1 MAIGAIVAGVS
12 AAVGLG
18 TSLFGNN
25 SSANDDQERA
35 QISQRKNARR
45 QARELN
51 AYNKKKD
58 AVVKENYYNNRDYA
72 FDTAVKAWER
82 NKEIEDFQYKS
93 TLDAYNARASISQ
106 DQLGLNAEAAE
117 LGIATT
123 RAAFKDFE
131 IDQAFQRESIYADL
145 QNELINQGFNKKSQ
159 EVRLE
164 EINTS
169 FQNELINQG
178 FNKQSQ
184 EVRLKEI
191 KTGFENQLTDLG
203 LDKLQQQASLFGI
216 QSSQRI
222 GTERIQTELKNLY
235 NRTAFDKEA
244 ASIKAIQDSGQA
256 ALGQAGKS
264 RGKSIQSAQA
274 ESFRTLTQLESAL
287 KGSRRSAGI
296 QLLNLNVDSAV
307 RETGVNLS
315 INKLDEAARFAG
327 VRSGLQTEQVGIDIA
342 RIDEAARFAGI
353 RSGLQTKQVGIDIAK
368 IDQAISFANE
378 EAEFNNRI
386 LQANRE
392 SRIAQTERDIATI
405 KLRRRGKDLEAE
417 AAVGIMPT
425 QLEYAPFP
433 EIAPEQVFLKSRKV
447 SYEDILGPQAPIPSG
462 QPSTG
467 EIIQQGLNLGTAG
480 VGIYEAFNN
489 KTAPTPPGNTEISAG
504 VPLSTGT
511 NATNRLNNF
520 LNF

>member
-1 MAIGAIVAGVS
+1 MPVAAVVSAGA

-18 TSLFGNN
+18 NTLFGNN
-25 SSANDDQERA
+25 SAANDDQERA
-35 QISQRKNARR
+35 QIAQRKDARR
-45 QARELN
+45 RAN
-51 AYNKKKD
+51 DINDYNEKKD
-58 AVVKENYYNNRDYA
+58 AIEKENYYNNRDYA
-72 FDTAVKAWER
+72 FDTAVKGWER
-82 NKEIEDFQYKS
+82 DKEIQDFQYEAS
-93 TLDAYNARASISQ
+93 LATYNERLRISQ
-106 DQLGLNAEAAE
+106 AQLGLNEEAAE

-123 RAAFKDFE
+123 QAAFKDFQ
-131 IDQAFQRESIYADL
+131 IDQAFQREAIYADL
-145 QNELINQGFNKKSQ
+145 QNELINQGLNRETQ

-164 EINTS
+164 T
-169 FQNELINQG
+169 
-178 FNKQSQ
+178 
-184 EVRLKEI
+184 I
-191 KTGFENQLTDLG
+191 KTGFENTLTDLG
-203 LDKLQQQASLFGI
+203 LDKLQQQANLFGI

-235 NRTAFDKEA
+235 NRTAFEKEA

-307 RETGVNLS
+307 RETGVNLN
-315 INKLDEAARFAG
+315 INK
-327 VRSGLQTEQVGIDIA
+327 
-342 RIDEAARFAGI
+342 IDEATRFA
-353 RSGLQTKQVGIDIAK
+353 RVTSGLQTKQVGIDIAR

-392 SRIAQTERDIATI
+392 SRIAQTERDIAAI
-405 KLRRRGKDLEAE
+405 ELQRRGKDLEAE
-417 AAVGIMPT
+417 AAVGVMPT
-425 QLEYAPFP
+425 QLEYAPYP
-433 EIAPEQVFLKSRKV
+433 EITPERVFLPSRNV
-447 SYEDILGPQAPIPSG
+447 SFRDLLGPQAPIPSG
-462 QPSTG
+462 QPSTSD
-467 EIIQQGLNLGTAG
+467 IIQQGLGVVTAG
-480 VGIYEAFNN
+480 ANVYEAF
-489 KTAPTPPGNTEISAG
+489 KTPTPSAGNTEISAG

-511 NATNRLNNF
+511 NATNTLTKF

>member
-1 MAIGAIVAGVS
+1 MPAVQAGIAVAS

-18 TSLFGNN
+18 TTLFSNN
-25 SSANDDQERA
+25 SAANDDQERA
-35 QISQRKNARR
+35 QIEQRKDARR
-45 QARELN
+45 QANEIN
-51 AYNKKKD
+51 KYNKEKD
-58 AVVKENYYNNRDYA
+58 AVVKENYYNNRDYE
-72 FDTAVKAWER
+72 FDTAVKTWEY
-82 NKEIEDFQYKS
+82 NKEIQDFKYQA
-93 TLDAYNARASISQ
+93 TLDAYNERARLSQ
-106 DQLGLNAEAAE
+106 DKLVLYAEAAE

-123 RAAFKDFE
+123 NAAYKDFE

-145 QNELINQGFNKKSQ
+145 QNELINQGLNRETQ
-159 EVRLE
+159 EVRAE
-164 EINTS
+164 T
-169 FQNELINQG
+169 
-178 FNKQSQ
+178 
-184 EVRLKEI
+184 I
-191 KTGFENQLTDLG
+191 KKSFENTLTDLG
-203 LDKLQQQASLFGI
+203 LDKLQQQANLFGI

-287 KGSRRSAGI
+287 KGSRRSAAI

-315 INKLDEAARFAG
+315 INK
-327 VRSGLQTEQVGIDIA
+327 
-342 RIDEAARFAGI
+342 IDEATRFA
-353 RSGLQTKQVGIDIAK
+353 RVTSGLQTKQVGIDIAR

-392 SRIAQTERDIATI
+392 SRIAQTERDIAAI
-405 KLRRRGKDLEAE
+405 ELQRRGQDLQAE

-425 QLEYAPFP
+425 QLEYAPYP
-433 EIAPEQVFLKSRKV
+433 EITPERVFLPSRKV
-447 SYEDILGPQAPIPSG
+447 NFKDILGPQAPIPSG
-462 QPSTG
+462 EPTTG
-467 EIIQQGLNLGTAG
+467 EIIQQGLNLAG
-480 VGIYEAFNN
+480 AGAEAYEAF
-489 KTAPTPPGNTEISAG
+489 KPKPKYDYKFFD
-504 VPLSTGT
+504 L
-511 NATNRLNNF
+511 
-520 LNF
+520 

>member
-1 MAIGAIVAGVS
+1 MPVAAVIAGVS

-18 TSLFGNN
+18 SSLFGNN
-25 SSANDDQERA
+25 SAANDDQERA
-35 QISQRKNARR
+35 QIAQRKNARR

-51 AYNKKKD
+51 EYNEKRD
-58 AVVKENYYNNRDYA
+58 AVEKENYYNNRDYA
-72 FDTAVKAWER
+72 FDTAVKGWER
-82 NKEIEDFQYKS
+82 TKEIEDFQYKGA
-93 TLDAYNARASISQ
+93 LDTYNERARLSQ

-123 RAAFKDFE
+123 QAAFKDFE

-145 QNELINQGFNKKSQ
+145 QNELINQGLNRETQ

-164 EINTS
+164 T
-169 FQNELINQG
+169 
-178 FNKQSQ
+178 
-184 EVRLKEI
+184 I
-191 KTGFENQLTDLG
+191 KTGFENELTNLG
-203 LDKLQQQASLFGI
+203 LDKLQQQANLFGI

-244 ASIKAIQDSGQA
+244 ASIKAIQDSGRA

-307 RETGVNLS
+307 RETGVNLN
-315 INKLDEAARFAG
+315 INKLDEATRFAR
-327 VRSGLQTEQVGIDIA
+327 VT
-342 RIDEAARFAGI
+342 
-353 RSGLQTKQVGIDIAK
+353 SGLQTKQVGIDIAR

-392 SRIAQTERDIATI
+392 SRIAQTERDIAAI
-405 KLRRRGKDLEAE
+405 ELQRRGQDLQAE

-433 EIAPEQVFLKSRKV
+433 EITPERVFLPSRKV
-447 SYEDILGPQAPIPSG
+447 TYEDILGPQAPIPSG

-467 EIIQQGLNLGTAG
+467 EIIQQGLNLATAG
-480 VGIYEAFNN
+480 AGIYEAFKPSTPSGN
-489 KTAPTPPGNTEISAG
+489 TLIPPGNTTISTG

-520 LNF
+520 LNFKN